1 MARAFIVP
9 GEPRGKMRPKA
20 SNFGGHSRVYTPS
33 KQIEYEN
40 WIRCCYREKY
50 PDEPI
55 WDEPLAVA
63 VVVYMGIPKSTPK
76 KKRALML
83 QGDILPTK
91 KPDLDNVIKDL
102 DALNGIAFTDDSLI
116 TDINACKRY
125 AETPRVEFFMKKIA
139 DTKAENNRGEQCEA
153 R

>member
-1 MARAFIVP
+1 MARTFIVP

-50 PDEPI
+50 QNEPAL
-55 WDEPLAVA
+55 EGPLCVQ
-63 VVVYMGIPKSTPK
+63 VHVHMGIPKSTPK

-83 QGDILPTK
+83 EDKIMPTK

-102 DALNGIAFTDDSLI
+102 DALNGIAFVDDSQI
-116 TDINACKRY
+116 VGIVARKDY
-125 AETPRVEFFMKKIA
+125 AEAPSVEFIIR
-139 DTKAENNRGEQCEA
+139 EVGE
-153 R
+153 

>member
-20 SNFGGHSRVYTPS
+20 SSFGGHSRVYTPS

-50 PDEPI
+50 QNEPI
-55 WDEPLAVA
+55 WDEPFAVA

-139 DTKAENNRGEQCEA
+139 DTKAENKRGEQCEA